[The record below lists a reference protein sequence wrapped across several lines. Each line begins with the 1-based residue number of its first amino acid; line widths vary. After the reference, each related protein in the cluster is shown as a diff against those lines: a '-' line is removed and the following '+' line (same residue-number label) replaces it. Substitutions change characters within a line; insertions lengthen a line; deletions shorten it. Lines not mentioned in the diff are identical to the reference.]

1 METFVQSMVSGILT
15 GSLYA
20 MIGIGLTVIFGVMRI
35 INMAHGDLVM
45 LGMYGA
51 FWAHAAWRIDPF
63 LSILIWVPGAFI
75 LGGFIYRF
83 LLRKIV
89 AGGELNTL
97 LYTAGLSLFIA
108 NLALLI
114 WTGDYRTIKLPYA
127 IMPLRPLG
135 IAVPIPLAIAFGMAI
150 LVTAALYWFLVH
162 TDTGRAIRATSQEP
176 EAAALMG
183 VDVKRITII
192 TFALGTALASGAGV
206 LLAPALPLLLPWA
219 RFCGQVL
226 RHRGS
231 GGLGSITGAIA
242 GGLLLG
248 WSNPRGSRLRLGAV
262 QGRHRFVIFLLVLLF
277 GPRDCS
283 ESVNHETSSRC
294 CTDSSVRGGAWLVPV
309 PFFLHLIM
317 VLMGRFSERPG
328 TFSAGLP
335 ARCPSGMPPSSEPG
349 LTRP

>member
-20 MIGIGLTVIFGVMRI
+20 MIGVGLTVIFGVMRI
-35 INMAHGDLVM
+35 INMAHGDMVM

-51 FWAHAAWRIDPF
+51 FWAHASWKIDPF
-63 LSILIWVPGAFI
+63 LSIVIWIPAAFI
-75 LGGFIYRF
+75 LGAFIYRF
-83 LLRKIV
+83 LLGKIV

-108 NLALLI
+108 NMALLI

-127 IMPLRPLG
+127 IMPLRPFG
-135 IAVPIPLAIAFGMAI
+135 IVVPIPLAVAFGMAI
-150 LVTAALYWFLVH
+150 LVTAALYWFLVR

-183 VDVKRITII
+183 VDVKRITVI

-206 LLAPALPLLLPWA
+206 LLAPSLYLYPTVGEILVAKC
-219 RFCGQVL
+219 FVIVVL
-226 RHRGS
+226 

-248 WSNPRGSRLRLGAV
+248 VVESLGAV
-262 QGRHRFVIFLLVLLF
+262 YVSVPYKDGIGFVIFLLVLLF
-277 GPRDCS
+277 R
-283 ESVNHETSSRC
+283 
-294 CTDSSVRGGAWLVPV
+294 
-309 PFFLHLIM
+309 
-317 VLMGRFSERPG
+317 
-328 TFSAGLP
+328 
-335 ARCPSGMPPSSEPG
+335 PSGLFGVGKS
-349 LTRP
+349 